1 MYLLVKNETIVDKGV
16 FLDDIK
22 IALVTHENFKI
33 KNIGN
38 SWKFFT
44 NNTELP
50 QSYSA
55 DVEHGG
61 YTLDEVWKDLSA
73 TTLARW
79 FGYKIFQ
86 EL

>member
-1 MYLLVKNETIVDKGV
+1 MYLLVKNESIVGKGA
-16 FLDDIK
+16 FLEDLK
-22 IALVTHENFKI
+22 ITLVTLEKFKI
-33 KNIGN
+33 KNIGK
-38 SWKFFT
+38 SWKFFA

-55 DVEHGG
+55 DVENGG
-61 YTLDEVWKDLSA
+61 YTLTEVWEDLRA

-79 FGYKIFQ
+79 LGYKIFQ

>member
-1 MYLLVKNETIVDKGV
+1 MYLLVKNESIVDKGA

-22 IALVTHENFKI
+22 ITIVAREDFKI

-38 SWKFFT
+38 SWKFFA

-61 YTLDEVWKDLSA
+61 YTLAEVWKDLSA
-73 TTLARW
+73 TALARW
-79 FGYKIFQ
+79 LGYKIFQ